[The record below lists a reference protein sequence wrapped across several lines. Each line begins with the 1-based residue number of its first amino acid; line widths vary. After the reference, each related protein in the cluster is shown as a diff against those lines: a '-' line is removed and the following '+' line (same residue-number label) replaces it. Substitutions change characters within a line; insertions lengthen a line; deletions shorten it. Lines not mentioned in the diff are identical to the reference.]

1 MKMRDDMTNKK
12 ISKDSDDK
20 ENIFST
26 LGWVAG
32 AIAIIILVPIIKESG
47 NTGRPTHYATDTKYQ
62 KYTGVSNGDTLSV
75 KMDDKL
81 TGSSHQYKIDNLS
94 DSANQL
100 KNSIYV
106 SSANKNYAK
115 QNSTLVSTASK
126 AYGFII
132 SNDYKAVKFCSQY
145 YPINNLKRKYDA
157 RFKDKKMK
165 AAKILNN
172 AFGDS
177 GAKNLENTMMSNAS
191 VVYTFQKQMED
202 DYLAVKR
209 MAAQDGIP
217 NFTKKQY
224 CKMLDESADDVV
236 REEYNK
242 FQIMVPN
249 F

>member
-1 MKMRDDMTNKK
+1 MANKRVSEDKTN
-12 ISKDSDDK
+12 IL
-20 ENIFST
+20 ST
-26 LGWVAG
+26 LGYVAA
-32 AIAIIILVPIIKESG
+32 AIAIIAVVPIMKESG
-47 NTGRPTHYATDTKYQ
+47 NTGRTTHYSTDTKYQ
-62 KYTGVSNGDTLSV
+62 NYTGVSSGDGLSV
-75 KMDDKL
+75 KVDDKL
-81 TGSSHQYKIDNLS
+81 TGNSYQYKINNIS

-100 KNSIYV
+100 KNSISV

-115 QNSTLVSTASK
+115 QNSALVSTASK

-145 YPINNLKRKYDA
+145 YPVNNLKRKYDA
-157 RFKDKKMK
+157 RFKDKKAK
-165 AAKILNN
+165 AVKILNN

-177 GAKNLENTMMSNAS
+177 GAKNLENTMMSNTS
-191 VVYTFQKQMED
+191 VVQTFQKQMED